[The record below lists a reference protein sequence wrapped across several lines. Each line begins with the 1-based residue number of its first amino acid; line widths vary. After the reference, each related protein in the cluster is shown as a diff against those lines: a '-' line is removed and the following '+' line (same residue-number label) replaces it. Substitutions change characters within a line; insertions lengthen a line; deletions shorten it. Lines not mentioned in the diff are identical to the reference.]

1 MSILAIAKRDLIAYF
16 VSPLAYVIGASFLF
30 ITGLFFFFNVA
41 FNNTASL
48 TPVFQAAGVA
58 LLFIIPGLTMHLLA
72 REAGSGTL
80 EFLLSSPVRPWE
92 VVIGKFLAAFC
103 FLGVLLAIT
112 LAYVLLLLAYS
123 QPNLFVVLA
132 GYLGLLSL
140 GALLISL
147 GVFASALTT
156 NQWLAAG
163 LALGFSS
170 LCWVIGGVSALGQG
184 RQVSLLAYLSG
195 HTHFSPFTVGV
206 VTLNNLTYFF
216 TFTLSLLLFTSH
228 IVELKR

>member
-16 VSPLAYVIGASFLF
+16 VSPLAYIIGASFLF

-41 FNNTASL
+41 FKNSASL

-58 LLFIIPGLTMHLLA
+58 LLFIIPGLTMHLFA

-80 EFLLSSPVRPWE
+80 E
-92 VVIGKFLAAFC
+92 VVVGKFLAAFS

-123 QPNLFVVLA
+123 QPDLPAALS
-132 GYLGLLSL
+132 GYLGLLVL
-140 GALLISL
+140 GAFLISL

-163 LALGFSS
+163 LALVFSS
-170 LCWVIGGVSALGQG
+170 FCWVIGGVSALMQG
-184 RQVSLLAYLSG
+184 RQVDLFTYLSG

-206 VTLNNLTYFF
+206 ITTNNLLYFL
-216 TFTLSLLLFTSH
+216 TFTLSILLLTSH
-228 IVELKR
+228 VVELKR

>member
-16 VSPLAYVIGASFLF
+16 VSPLAYIIGASFLF

-41 FNNTASL
+41 FKNSASL

-58 LLFIIPGLTMHLLA
+58 LLFVIPGLTMHLFA

-80 EFLLSSPVRPWE
+80 ELLLAAPVRPWE
-92 VVIGKFLAAFC
+92 VVVGKFLAAFS
-103 FLGVLLAIT
+103 FLGVLLVIT

-123 QPNLFVVLA
+123 QPDLPAALS
-132 GYLGLLSL
+132 GYLGLLVL
-140 GALLISL
+140 GAFLISL

-163 LALGFSS
+163 LALVFSS
-170 LCWVIGGVSALGQG
+170 FCWVIGGVSALMQG
-184 RQVSLLAYLSG
+184 RQVDLFTYLSG

-206 VTLNNLTYFF
+206 ITTNNLVYFL
-216 TFTLSLLLFTSH
+216 TFTLSILLLTSH
-228 IVELKR
+228 VVELKR